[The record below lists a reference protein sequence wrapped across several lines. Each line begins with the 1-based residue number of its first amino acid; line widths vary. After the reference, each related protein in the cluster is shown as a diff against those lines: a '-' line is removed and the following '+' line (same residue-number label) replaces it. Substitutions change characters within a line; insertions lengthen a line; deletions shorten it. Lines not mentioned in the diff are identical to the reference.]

1 MGSPVPPL
9 QINPR
14 FLCQAVYFLVGNVL
28 SLLAENMLASQRLIW
43 PLMIFMMKIAHV
55 VVDPERILCGMRM
68 PSSEIN
74 QLTTR

>member
-28 SLLAENMLASQRLIW
+28 RLLAENRLASQRLIW
-43 PLMIFMMKIAHV
+43 SLMIFMMKIAHV
-55 VVDPERILCGMRM
+55 IVDLERILCRM
-68 PSSEIN
+68 CG
-74 QLTTR
+74 L